1 MLVHHEPTMAEPLSL
16 PLLSSAVEVRRRERN
31 RRMIGL
37 ALVAPAVLLVAA
49 FLYYPITFIVQMSF
63 TLGSSYLSPQGPE
76 YSTANYDA
84 MFSRYLP
91 NVLITLQLA
100 ALSTIVNLVFG
111 FPFAYVLVRKIRY
124 RDVVRAFMVFPMF
137 GALYIAFGMRFI
149 LLPGGPATPLFE
161 ALGIP
166 STAVLYS
173 LPSVVFAMS
182 VFTFPFMVMNIGAAL
197 SNVDPTLEE
206 AAACLGARP
215 WQTFRR
221 ILLPLTRSG
230 VIAGIL
236 MVFGWNIG
244 TFAEPV
250 LLGSLNEQ
258 RALAWTLYQRGV
270 VQTDYGLSSAM
281 SVVLLVIA
289 FARQLLLAALLPR
302 SARRMT
308 ANQMSAGAVTAGPPE
323 RARRVTRRRL
333 VDLLGHAYVW
343 FVLILFVLPFLT
355 LLAYSVTGPGGTYA
369 IQNFQYVLGSFG
381 ENLWWSLRVSGLTLV
396 INLLVALPAAYAIVR
411 YSFPGKRLL
420 FTALTLPLYVP
431 GAVIGIS
438 LVLVYNFTYHL
449 TTSVWGL
456 VLAMAV
462 GTFPLMLTPI
472 VVALKDL
479 PVVFEEAAACLGA
492 TRWQAFWRIVFPLIG
507 PGVSAGLML
516 SFIIVFNE
524 YLVTLFVHPPDI
536 TTGPLR
542 VFNLIRTAG
551 LAPTTAALAV
561 TMQVISF
568 AAVLLFFRVFGTRY
582 LKGTYLI

>member
-16 PLLSSAVEVRRRERN
+16 PLMSSAVEVSRRERK
-31 RRMIGL
+31 RRLIGL
-37 ALVAPAVLLVAA
+37 ALVAPAMLLVVA
-49 FLYYPITFIVQMSF
+49 FLYYPVTFIVQMSF

-91 NVLITLQLA
+91 NVLVTLQLA
-100 ALSTIVNLVFG
+100 GLSTVVNLIFG
-111 FPFAYVLVRKIRY
+111 FPFAYILVRKVRY
-124 RDVVRAFMVFPMF
+124 RDLVRAFMVFPMF

-250 LLGSLNEQ
+250 LLGSMNEQ

-289 FARQLLLAALLPR
+289 FAV
-302 SARRMT
+302 S
-308 ANQMSAGAVTAGPPE
+308 
-323 RARRVTRRRL
+323 
-333 VDLLGHAYVW
+333 Y
-343 FVLILFVLPFLT
+343 F
-355 LLAYSVTGPGGTYA
+355 
-369 IQNFQYVLGSFG
+369 
-381 ENLWWSLRVSGLTLV
+381 SLRYSRGALV
-396 INLLVALPAAYAIVR
+396 
-411 YSFPGKRLL
+411 
-420 FTALTLPLYVP
+420 
-431 GAVIGIS
+431 
-438 LVLVYNFTYHL
+438 
-449 TTSVWGL
+449 
-456 VLAMAV
+456 
-462 GTFPLMLTPI
+462 
-472 VVALKDL
+472 
-479 PVVFEEAAACLGA
+479 
-492 TRWQAFWRIVFPLIG
+492 Q
-507 PGVSAGLML
+507 
-516 SFIIVFNE
+516 
-524 YLVTLFVHPPDI
+524 
-536 TTGPLR
+536 
-542 VFNLIRTAG
+542 
-551 LAPTTAALAV
+551 
-561 TMQVISF
+561 
-568 AAVLLFFRVFGTRY
+568 
-582 LKGTYLI
+582 